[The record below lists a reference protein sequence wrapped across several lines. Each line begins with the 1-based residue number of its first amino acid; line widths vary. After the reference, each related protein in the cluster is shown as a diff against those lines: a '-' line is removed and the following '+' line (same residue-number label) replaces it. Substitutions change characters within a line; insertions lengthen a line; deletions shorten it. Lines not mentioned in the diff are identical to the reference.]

1 MNHFMKEDTMIEVS
15 SDEYLKLL
23 AVAKQAKE
31 LIECL
36 DLGCTNVW
44 YVVKADVSKK
54 LETSLE
60 ELNNLNID

>member
-1 MNHFMKEDTMIEVS
+1 MKDTKIRIEGE
-15 SDEYLKLL
+15 EYLNLL
-23 AVAKQAKE
+23 LVAKHAKE

-54 LETSLE
+54 LETSLKR
-60 ELNNLNID
+60 LK